1 MLSIFETHLFCKC
14 SNKFNHIFWKL
25 FLTVV
30 SVNNGRNQDAQGIIN
45 DTLDLYK
52 LTLNELQ
59 AVHTQYRIFP
69 LNGWIERPRFYP
81 WCYNIFLRKNLATN
95 CLSSKI

>member
-1 MLSIFETHLFCKC
+1 MLSIFETHLFYKC

-69 LNGWIERPRFYP
+69 LNSWI
-81 WCYNIFLRKNLATN
+81 
-95 CLSSKI
+95 LSLVL